1 MKAILWDV
9 KDNLLKHN
17 CASKIIQKTKWH
29 RRWHF
34 HSMKSTNCL
43 KLKRAHR
50 KSWARCDSD
59 VSTQK
64 VMCTM
69 WFRREEQWRL
79 HVHMW
84 TLKYY
89 RVHVWPGF
97 FPYTRFKALLHS
109 CDFKFQSH
117 VANVYLQCYSRF
129 LSHTFWLCVCVCLN
143 KILGAD
149 TQLRKARKQ
158 TCKDTQWNVRGLAGM
173 FTIKNK
179 LYHIMTG
186 KVN

>member
-9 KDNLLKHN
+9 KYNLLNHN
-17 CASKIIQKTKWH
+17 GTSKIIQKTKCH
-29 RRWHF
+29 LLCHF
-34 HSMKSTNCL
+34 HSMRAQML
-43 KLKRAHR
+43 KAE
-50 KSWARCDSD
+50 AC
-59 VSTQK
+59 TQK
-64 VMCTM
+64 VMRTM
-69 WFRREEQWRL
+69 WFLREHTES
-79 HVHMW
+79 HVHDVVPMW
-84 TLKYY
+84 TSVEASCAHADPEML
-89 RVHVWPGF
+89 RDQVWPGS
-97 FPYTRFKALLHS
+97 FPYTRFRAVLHS

-117 VANVYLQCYSRF
+117 VANVYLQCYSGF
-129 LSHTFWLCVCVCLN
+129 LSHTFWLCVCVRLN